1 MRPIP
6 RRLMAMA
13 SAVAL
18 TAGLLS
24 VSTAPSAEAAGP
36 SPTSKV
42 EKRRSKAVKTPKLD
56 WYKCY
61 EYARCAT
68 VKVPLDYDKPKGKKV
83 QLALLKVPAKNQK
96 KKIGTLFVNP
106 GGPGGS
112 GTEIAYYSPYIFSPA
127 VTDRFDVVGFD
138 PRGIAFS
145 QNVKCFPSARKN
157 DPVLNTIYSAA
168 FPYGA
173 KQEKAFIK
181 AYGKHAKACS
191 TTGKPLSGS
200 MSTAEVARDMDLLR
214 RAVGDKKLTY
224 FGFSYGSYLGE
235 VYANMYP
242 NRVRALA
249 IDGVLDPVAWAGTK
263 KTASTPMGTRLG
275 SAAGASK
282 ALRETLVRCD
292 KAGPTKC
299 AFSAG
304 NPVANYEKIAQ
315 RLRKGPLYEIDPESG
330 ERYLAAT
337 YDGFVGH
344 HAVDAVRR
352 LRRPGLRRRLRLL
365 PLRADRSDDLGR
377 H

>member
-6 RRLMAMA
+6 RRLLAMA

-24 VSTAPSAEAAGP
+24 VSTVPTAEAAGT

-61 EYARCAT
+61 EYGRCAT

-83 QLALLKVPAKNQK
+83 QLAVLKVPAKNQ

-112 GTEIAYYSPYIFSPA
+112 GTKIAYYSPYIFSQA

-168 FPYGA
+168 
-173 KQEKAFIK
+173 
-181 AYGKHAKACS
+181 S
-191 TTGKPLSGS
+191 
-200 MSTAEVARDMDLLR
+200 LR
-214 RAVGDKKLTY
+214 RQA
-224 FGFSYGSYLGE
+224 GE
-235 VYANMYP
+235 G
-242 NRVRALA
+242 LH
-249 IDGVLDPVAWAGTK
+249 
-263 KTASTPMGTRLG
+263 
-275 SAAGASK
+275 
-282 ALRETLVRCD
+282 
-292 KAGPTKC
+292 
-299 AFSAG
+299 
-304 NPVANYEKIAQ
+304 Q
-315 RLRKGPLYEIDPESG
+315 
-330 ERYLAAT
+330 
-337 YDGFVGH
+337 
-344 HAVDAVRR
+344 
-352 LRRPGLRRRLRLL
+352 GLRQARQG
-365 PLRADRSDDLGR
+365 PFDDG
-377 H
+377 